1 MTTAYECEV
10 QTAPGRKGAIQIEN
24 RSPVLTD
31 QEQSDRRR
39 CIEEELFVVF
49 SRYERTSR

>member
-10 QTAPGRKGAIQIEN
+10 QTVSGRKGSIQIEN

-39 CIEEELFVVF
+39 CMEEELFVVF